1 MHAPRDVASAQ
12 AFKNATAYR
21 PEIDGLRAIAVTV
34 VVLFHA
40 GLPGF
45 SGGFAGVDMFFVIS
59 GYLITGL
66 LVRELLEAGRIDIL
80 DFYARRV
87 RRMLP
92 AFTVVMLATLAAAPF
107 MLTPT
112 GEQQDLATSAA
123 AAAAFVSNIYF
134 WRTQTGYFAVP
145 ADQLPLLHMW
155 TLAVEEQF
163 YIVWPVAI
171 IFLAAIARW
180 FPAPIR
186 RTLLAGF
193 VLACALSLLACIIVT
208 PLRTTM
214 AFYLMPFR
222 MWEFG
227 AGALLSILLPGGSWE
242 GARPGIAAF
251 MVVSGW
257 AAIIASV
264 VLFDKNT
271 LFPGYTALLPVIGTV
286 LILAGFSA
294 APRNSRVMAPFRS
307 LPAVIIGKLSYSWYL
322 WHWPLL
328 ALVRAY
334 ALGEHDLAR
343 DLGLVALALVLSAL
357 TYLLVEQPIRER
369 RPWPFAKRGSTVIA
383 GCLLLCMVVATSL
396 VLRTTAEARLA
407 SSPATL
413 AAHQAANRKFAY
425 PAKCAHF
432 TRPFDALA
440 PVVGCTVGGPG
451 PARAVL
457 WGDSHAGH
465 FVPAF
470 EIWGKRNGLST
481 LPRVMGD
488 CRPYT
493 LDASFAFSGLRRQ
506 QLESCARFNQSVLS
520 SLPALKDQG
529 AEVVVLSARWSH
541 LSQYQRED
549 LDWGQPLNAAVKY
562 IRGLGLPVVLIADI
576 PGYSY
581 NVPQCIARRGAEG
594 CTQIRRDVET
604 SRIKAVTML
613 QDIAAS
619 DPGVRFIDP
628 IDLVCDANACRTMH
642 NGTVLYSDYQHLS
655 VAASQSAADLIGTA
669 LAHIF
674 TPRREQ

>member
-1 MHAPRDVASAQ
+1 MPPDLASAQ

-21 PEIDGLRAIAVTV
+21 PEIDGLRAVAVTV

-87 RRMLP
+87 RRILP

-107 MLTPT
+107 MLTPA
-112 GEQQDLATSAA
+112 GEQQDLATSAT

-134 WRTQTGYFAVP
+134 WRTQTGYFAGP
-145 ADQLPLLHMW
+145 ADQFPLLHMW

-163 YIVWPVAI
+163 YIVWPVTI

-186 RTLLAGF
+186 RTLLTGF
-193 VLACALSLLACIIVT
+193 VLACAVSLLACIIVT

-214 AFYLMPFR
+214 AFYVTPFR
-222 MWEFG
+222 VWEFG
-227 AGALLSILLPGGSWE
+227 TGALLSILLPGSSWD

-251 MVVSGW
+251 MVVPGW

-271 LFPGYTALLPVIGTV
+271 LFPGYTALLPVIGTAS
-286 LILAGFSA
+286 ILAGFSA
-294 APRNSRVMAPFRS
+294 APRDSRVMAPFRS

-357 TYLLVEQPIRER
+357 TYLLVEQPIRAR
-369 RPWPFAKRGSTVIA
+369 RPWPFANRGSAVIA
-383 GCLLLCMVVATSL
+383 GCLLLCTVVATSF
-396 VLRTTAEARLA
+396 VLGTTAEARLA
-407 SSPATL
+407 SSPAAR
-413 AAHQAANRKFAY
+413 AAREAATSKFTY
-425 PAKCAHF
+425 PAHCNHF
-432 TRPFDALA
+432 RLPFAGLA
-440 PVVGCTVGGPG
+440 PVSSCTVGGAG
-451 PARAVL
+451 PTRAVL
-457 WGDSHAGH
+457 WGDSHASH
-465 FVPAF
+465 FLPAF
-470 EIWGKRNGLST
+470 ETWGQRNGLST

-493 LDASFAFSGLRRQ
+493 LDATSAYSGLRRQ
-506 QLESCARFNQSVLS
+506 QQESCAQFNHSVLS
-520 SLPALKDQG
+520 TLPALKQQG

-541 LSQYQRED
+541 PSQYQRD
-549 LDWGQPLNAAVKY
+549 NLDWGAHLKAAVKH

-576 PGYSY
+576 PGYHY

-604 SRIKAVTML
+604 SRIKAVTIL

-628 IDLVCDANACRTMH
+628 IDMLCDARSCRTMH

-655 VAASQSAADLIGTA
+655 VAASQSAAVLIGTA